1 TGKTISVTFYI
12 FIKCTHNLCWVADD
26 DGVRRYRFSD
36 NRTSTDNDVVAD
48 FNTQQNDAT
57 HAYKYV
63 ITYLYLAVSIS
74 SAKQGATNIMGNE
87 LYVKRNTNIVANFAQ
102 IGLSTEVS
110 SVDVAI
116 FAELTPMNLARH
128 SFPRN

>member
-1 TGKTISVTFYI
+1 M
-12 FIKCTHNLCWVADD
+12 CRVADD

-63 ITYLYLAVSIS
+63 ITDLDLAVSIS
-74 SAKQGATNIMGNE
+74 SAKQGATTIMGNE
-87 LYVKRNTNIVANFAQ
+87 LYVKRDSNIVANFDQ

-116 FAELTPMNLARH
+116 FTDLTPMYLAKY